1 MIKLEVSKEKN
12 GMAKIEAQGK
22 RIDLIMET
30 TIAVAS
36 LLEMV
41 EENCKELP
49 FIAEFVSME
58 ARRIAKTKE
67 HKVDNHRTESEPSG
81 KRTDNP
87 ISELFNKIF
96 GGGVILGATA

>member
-12 GMAKIEAQGK
+12 GMVKIESQGK

-30 TIAVAS
+30 IIAVAS

-41 EENCKELP
+41 EKNCKELP
-49 FIAEFVSME
+49 FIAEFVSMK
-58 ARRIAKTKE
+58 AQRIAKTKKY
-67 HKVDNHRTESEPSG
+67 KVDNHRTESEPSD

-96 GGGVILGATA
+96 GGEV